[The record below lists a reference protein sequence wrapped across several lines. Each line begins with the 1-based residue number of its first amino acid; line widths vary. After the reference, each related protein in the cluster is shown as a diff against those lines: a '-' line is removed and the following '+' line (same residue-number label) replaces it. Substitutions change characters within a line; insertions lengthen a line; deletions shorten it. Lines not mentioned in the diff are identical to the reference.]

1 MIDLIHSRLYVRSAD
16 EDILKKEADYVQI
29 RYYTIIKTI
38 IDVSFRWTRQQAA
51 DFLHISKRHMQRLV
65 RAFRLFGI
73 PGLRFK
79 SKVPKTMPNKSP
91 EHIEKAVIEMK
102 KLTGFGKTSISTLV
116 NEQFRIEGFDQR
128 VGSSLVHRIIL
139 RNNLQKLPPPKQTAF
154 MQFDWKRPN
163 NLLQS
168 DLTQFNGIPILAM
181 EDDHARYAWSD
192 VIDDENAETVADGM
206 HELVP
211 FKFNN
216 LLTDNGPQFS
226 KKNLFFMEYL
236 NKHVRKNHIHSS
248 FYHPQT
254 LGKISAYQ
262 KGLKSFLK
270 YKLGDCGDRIFIRP
284 FIKAYN
290 LFYNNGRRHRIA
302 NGIPAE
308 LYSGRKDDNWFGKMM
323 RILKTP
329 RIQSSNP

>member
-1 MIDLIHSRLYVRSAD
+1 MLYAKSAD
-16 EDILKKEADYVQI
+16 VKLLKNEPDYVQI

-38 IDVSFRWTRQQAA
+38 LEASFRWTRQQAA

-79 SKVPKTMPNKSP
+79 SKLPKTSPNKSP

-116 NEQFRIEGFDQR
+116 NEQFRIEGCDQI
-128 VGSSLVHRIIL
+128 VGSSLVHRIFL
-139 RNNLQKLPPPKQTAF
+139 RNNLQKPPPPKQTAF

-192 VIDDENAETVADGM
+192 IIDNETAETVAAGM

-226 KKNLFFMEYL
+226 KKNPFLLAYL
-236 NKHVRKNHIHSS
+236 EKHVLKDHIHATVG
-248 FYHPQT
+248 HPQT

-262 KGLKSFLK
+262 KGLKNFLS
-270 YKLGDCGDRIFIRP
+270 YKLGDSCNRFLIRP
-284 FIKAYN
+284 LIKAYN

-308 LYSGRKDDNWFGKMM
+308 LYSGRKDENWFGKMM
-323 RILKTP
+323 RILRSGSYSPHFT
-329 RIQSSNP
+329 NG